1 AAGKHRSLSIA
12 LVLVYVFGLELW
24 CPSVC
29 EDPFETPDQVPIFKH
44 ASKKIDS
51 MIGQLLKAAEFRL
64 SCTVAY
70 TGVDK
75 WIKSWPSQPAMLK
88 MKSELPELYDT
99 LTELDVDKPCWT
111 VMCSLSQENSALAR
125 EFVFF
130 CERKR
135 RESGYTSLRGLW
147 NNPSAVVMKHAQSR
161 FNKITGHQQGTG
173 KGTFVGSSS
182 QRTRTPRHD
191 RDRGSGHYPAASWQ
205 NSQIRPWGRPNG
217 LSCHHDDLDF
227 DFVFDQDRAAG
238 EGEAA
243 GDEAAATPKAAGK
256 ASVIMK
262 AKARRRRWGQL
273 LLLLSR
279 SGQLLLLLPRQGQLQ
294 SLFRRCLRL
303 RLRLTRVAVADL
315 HFNPPPPPP
324 AFLSL
329 KTRVCWML
337 SSDDFGVAK
346 QHGGNPTAISGV
358 EADPRTPTSQGE
370 ARDSLQAGRGKY

>member
-99 LTELDVDKPCWT
+99 LTELDVDKPCW
-111 VMCSLSQENSALAR
+111 
-125 EFVFF
+125 
-130 CERKR
+130 KR

-161 FNKITGHQQGTG
+161 FNKITG
-173 KGTFVGSSS
+173 
-182 QRTRTPRHD
+182 
-191 RDRGSGHYPAASWQ
+191 
-205 NSQIRPWGRPNG
+205 
-217 LSCHHDDLDF
+217 
-227 DFVFDQDRAAG
+227 
-238 EGEAA
+238 
-243 GDEAAATPKAAGK
+243 
-256 ASVIMK
+256 
-262 AKARRRRWGQL
+262 
-273 LLLLSR
+273 
-279 SGQLLLLLPRQGQLQ
+279 
-294 SLFRRCLRL
+294 RL
-303 RLRLTRVAVADL
+303 A
-315 HFNPPPPPP
+315 
-324 AFLSL
+324 
-329 KTRVCWML
+329 
-337 SSDDFGVAK
+337 
-346 QHGGNPTAISGV
+346 
-358 EADPRTPTSQGE
+358 
-370 ARDSLQAGRGKY
+370 